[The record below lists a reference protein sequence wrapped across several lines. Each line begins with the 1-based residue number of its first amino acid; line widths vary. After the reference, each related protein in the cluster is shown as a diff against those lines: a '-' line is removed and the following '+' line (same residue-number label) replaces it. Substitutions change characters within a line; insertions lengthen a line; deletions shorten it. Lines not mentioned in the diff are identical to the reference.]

1 MTHPATVYEP
11 RLIVDPHR
19 RPSWLPPRVPHARL
33 EVQPRCALC
42 HTPVHSERHYCPTC
56 TLDMFARP
64 TTLARRLSK
73 ARITPP
79 APGTITVRVKRT
91 PRRPARP
98 APGPRGPR
106 RRVERR
112 VWRMAWRGLRRLWR

>member
-1 MTHPATVYEP
+1 MTHPTTVYAARLVVNPHQGPSRHASVVYEP
-11 RLIVDPHR
+11 
-19 RPSWLPPRVPHARL
+19 RL

-42 HTPVHSERHYCPTC
+42 HTPVRPERHYCPTC

-64 TTLARRLSK
+64 ATLARRLDK
-73 ARITPP
+73 AGVTPP
-79 APGTITVRVKRT
+79 APATITVRVKLKA
-91 PRRPARP
+91 RRPVRP
-98 APGPRGPR
+98 TSVPLGPR